1 MKAGMCV
8 HVGVVSVCMYVLP
21 VFHVRIVCVV
31 L

>member
-8 HVGVVSVCMYVLP
+8 RVGVVSVCMYVSH
-21 VFHVRIVCVV
+21 VFYACVVCVV